1 MNFRSNGILAFIP
14 QNQSEKEILN
24 QTLFF
29 QRKLNVRAFILRILK
44 GNSFFSLCSKSRT
57 ELLKIPD
64 IQKLSDFIEETLQ
77 KEIPN
82 EIIPRIQNGRILKTL
97 VNESKIGGY
106 NFILLDKKESNLK
119 KKDIN
124 KLVSRTFCPVLLID
138 KNYPVKKIKK
148 IVIPVDISQSTQKKL
163 LWATFFAR
171 LFQAEIHIV
180 SAININIDE
189 TQSLAYKNAEKIKK
203 MLNEREV
210 DCHIKILK
218 AHNQKNHKVILDYI
232 EKENPD
238 LVLIRTHQESL
249 FVDTRI
255 GYFVSEIIHGCKM
268 PVFIVGHSNMPAP
281 LELM

>member
-218 AHNQKNHKVILDYI
+218 AHNQKN
-232 EKENPD
+232 
-238 LVLIRTHQESL
+238 S
-249 FVDTRI
+249 
-255 GYFVSEIIHGCKM
+255 
-268 PVFIVGHSNMPAP
+268 
-281 LELM
+281 